1 MNIKAIIINFWCYFN
16 ARDKNIL
23 KNDLDAK
30 YWLQNILLKNHLKSL
45 NKSN

>member
-1 MNIKAIIINFWCYFN
+1 MQIKGILINIWCFLN
-16 ARDKNIL
+16 ARHKTIL

-30 YWLQNILLKNHLKSL
+30 YWVQNILLKNQLKSL

>member
-1 MNIKAIIINFWCYFN
+1 MQIKDILIKIWCYLSV
-16 ARDKNIL
+16 RRKIIL

-30 YWLQNILLKNHLKSL
+30 YWVQNILLKNQLKSL